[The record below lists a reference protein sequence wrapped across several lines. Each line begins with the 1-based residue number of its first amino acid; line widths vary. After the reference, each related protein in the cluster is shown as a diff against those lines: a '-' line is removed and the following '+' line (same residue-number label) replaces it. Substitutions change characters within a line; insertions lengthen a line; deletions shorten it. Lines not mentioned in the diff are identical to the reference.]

1 MIISYYTH
9 KLNKYFS
16 MKISVCQIATKAGH
30 IELNF
35 KTIKNQ
41 YLKAQKNG
49 ADLCLFPELSTS
61 GYLAEDLF
69 LNSSFVNTVQ
79 QKVHHL
85 IRETGKTC
93 LIIPT
98 PILDNE
104 KLYNG
109 AINTI
114 NGKIIGTTYKQELA
128 NHGIF
133 DEKRYF
139 SSGTPKIIKID
150 GIKIGIP
157 ICEDIWVPS
166 VCKNLKEQG
175 AKLLVVPNGSPF
187 EKGKLE
193 MRLQKV
199 KQRFEETKLPII
211 YCNQA
216 HSQDGIVFDGRSFC
230 FDGTMNIIGKA
241 FEPSSTIV
249 EFKNKKFYPY
259 KNYNSNIPPMEEI
272 YKAMVVGVKNYV
284 LDNRFDKVVLG
295 LSGGIDSAIV
305 ATIATAALGSKNV
318 SAYMLPSKF
327 TSLSSKEDALIVAKN
342 LNINLTTIEINDI
355 VDNFSNVLN
364 IKKTT
369 ITYQNLQSRIR
380 GTVLMAESNRNG
392 ALLLTTGNKSEY
404 ATGYATIYGDM
415 NGAFNPIKDVYKTE
429 LYQIAHYIN
438 SIKKTF
444 SKRILTKPP
453 SAELDFNQK
462 DSDSLPG
469 YHILDKILEQYIE
482 FAKSKE
488 ELFENFDQKTV
499 RQVIKLVKNS
509 EFKRKQAAPGVKIST
524 KNFEKERR
532 LPITNFFL

>member
-1 MIISYYTH
+1 
-9 KLNKYFS
+9 
-16 MKISVCQIATKAGH
+16 MKISVCQIAIKVGN

-41 YLKAQKNG
+41 YLKAQKDG

-69 LNSSFVNTVQ
+69 LDSSFVNTI
-79 QKVHHL
+79 QKKLYYL

-98 PILDNE
+98 IILENK

-109 AINTI
+109 IIAAAK
-114 NGKIIGTTYKQELA
+114 GKIIGITYKHELP
-128 NHGIF
+128 NYGIF

-139 SSGTPKIIKID
+139 SPGESKVIKVN

-157 ICEDIWVPS
+157 ICEDIWTPS

-175 AKLLVVPNGSPF
+175 AELLLIPNGSPF

-193 MRLQKV
+193 MRLQQV
-199 KQRFEETKLPII
+199 KQRFKETKIPII

-216 HSQDGIVFDGRSFC
+216 RSQDGIVFDGRSFC
-230 FDGTMNIIGKA
+230 FDSTMNIIGKA
-241 FEPSSTIV
+241 FEPSTTIV
-249 EFKNKKFYPY
+249 EFKNKKFYPH
-259 KNYNSNIPPMEEI
+259 KNYNNIPPMEEI
-272 YKAMVVGVKNYV
+272 YKAMIVGVRNYV
-284 LDNRFDKVVLG
+284 LDNSFDKVILG

-305 ATIATAALGSKNV
+305 AAIATEALGNKNV

-327 TSLSSKEDALIVAKN
+327 TSLDSKEDALAVAKN

-355 VDNFSNVLN
+355 IDSFSNVLN
-364 IKKTT
+364 TKETT
-369 ITYQNLQSRIR
+369 IAYQNLQSRIR
-380 GTVLMAESNRNG
+380 GTLLMAESNKNG

-438 SIKKTF
+438 SLKEIF
-444 SKRILTKPP
+444 PERILTKAP
-453 SAELDFNQK
+453 SAELGFNQK
-462 DSDSLPG
+462 DSDSLPE
-469 YHILDKILEQYIE
+469 YPILDKILEQYIE
-482 FAKSKE
+482 FSKSTE
-488 ELFENFDQKTV
+488 EIFENFDQKTV
-499 RQVIKLVKNS
+499 KQVIKLVKNA
-509 EFKRKQAAPGVKIST
+509 EFKRRQSAPGVKIST

-532 LPITNFFL
+532 FPITNFYYN